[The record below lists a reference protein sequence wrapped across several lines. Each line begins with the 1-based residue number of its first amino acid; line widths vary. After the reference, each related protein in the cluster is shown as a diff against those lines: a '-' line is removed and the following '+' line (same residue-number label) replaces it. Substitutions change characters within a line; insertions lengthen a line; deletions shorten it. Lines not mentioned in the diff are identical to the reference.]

1 MLQRVWMLL
10 PCTISLRQRRLEE
23 QLPDRMA
30 NPEECAALLQ
40 DPMAVDQSTAGA
52 YGGLEYY

>member
-10 PCTISLRQRRLEE
+10 PCTISLRQRRVEE

-40 DPMAVDQSTAGA
+40 DPMAVDQGTAGA
-52 YGGLEYY
+52 SGGLDYY